1 MGRTDWGMVILG
13 GGALVGIAYVFF
25 NWKTIC
31 PQVLGAEQ
39 CAGGLPGL
47 FGGTITNNTMPA
59 QGYGQILTSTNPTT
73 GKTSTQTIRT
83 GTPTTG
89 AKASVSRGTSI
100 PTNKKPKLQAS
111 GSVGAG
117 AGAGARYTD
126 FSSFATITLNK
137 LSVK

>member
-1 MGRTDWGMVILG
+1 MARTDWGMVILG

-47 FGGTITNNTMPA
+47 FGGTITGSGIA
-59 QGYGQILTSTNPTT
+59 QGYGQILTNPTT
-73 GKTSTQTIRT
+73 GQKQTIRT

-89 AKASVSRGTSI
+89 AKAGVSAGATLG
-100 PTNKKPKLQAS
+100 KPKTTKLNAT

-117 AGAGARYTD
+117 AGAGRRSNYTD
-126 FSSFATITLNK
+126 FSSFATITLNRV
-137 LSVK
+137 SVK

>member
-39 CAGGLPGL
+39 CTGGLPGL

-59 QGYGQILTSTNPTT
+59 QGYGQILTNPTT
-73 GKTSTQTIRT
+73 GQKQTIRT